1 MAQLC
6 GPNCIFTRFN
16 QITNRHLNWTMAHE
30 FHISSNDSVPE
41 EMPAESFYSDSLP
54 VHAILQLVIF
64 TIIFMVG
71 FFGNSIVI
79 YGVLQQGSSKTTS
92 SCFIANLA
100 LSDLAVLVLSLP
112 VGLLQELASWPFGEL
127 ACKIFFP
134 FGDVFLTVSIMT
146 LTAIALD
153 RYRAVVTPFKARF
166 TKTQAKI
173 CILFI
178 WIFSYLVVGI
188 PTSFILK
195 LVEIENGVKVCFPFW
210 RSNMERIIHKVL
222 TACLATFPL
231 FLIGY
236 CYIRVVLALWKV
248 RIIHD
253 NHNTAKNS
261 ITVMRL
267 EQKRKL
273 VKMLIVIVFAFS
285 LCLLPY
291 VTFALVLEFTGMERT
306 SDVNVGL
313 VTCLSLLYANS
324 AINPLILCTMSKDYR
339 VGLRTCGC

>member
-1 MAQLC
+1 MADE
-6 GPNCIFTRFN
+6 FD
-16 QITNRHLNWTMAHE
+16 TM
-30 FHISSNDSVPE
+30 SNETWV
-41 EMPAESFYSDSLP
+41 YSDEEPESYYESLP
-54 VHAILQLVIF
+54 AHAIFQLILFTAIF
-64 TIIFMVG
+64 VVG

-134 FGDVFLTVSIMT
+134 LGDVFLAVSIMT

-153 RYRAVVTPFKARF
+153 RYRAIVTPFKDRF
-166 TKTQAKI
+166 SKTQAKA
-173 CILFI
+173 CIAVI
-178 WIFSYLVVGI
+178 WVCSYLVVGI

-195 LVEIENGVKVCFPFW
+195 LVNTNGVKVCYPFW
-210 RSNMERIIHKVL
+210 NNDLQRQIHKIL
-222 TACLATFPL
+222 IASIATLPL

-236 CYIRVVLALWKV
+236 CYFRVVMALWKV
-248 RIIHD
+248 RMIYRD
-253 NHNTAKNS
+253 TSKNS
-261 ITVMRL
+261 VTTIRL

-273 VKMLIVIVFAFS
+273 VKMLIVIVIAFS
-285 LCLLPY
+285 VCLLPY
-291 VTFALVLEFTGMERT
+291 IIFALALEFAGIKR
-306 SDVNVGL
+306 SPSVSVGL
-313 VTCLSLLYANS
+313 VAVLSLLYANS

-339 VGLRTCGC
+339 KGLRPCGC

>member
-1 MAQLC
+1 MAD
-6 GPNCIFTRFN
+6 
-16 QITNRHLNWTMAHE
+16 E
-30 FHISSNDSVPE
+30 FDISNDSLPDE
-41 EMPAESFYSDSLP
+41 IPAESLYSESLP

-64 TIIFMVG
+64 TVIFMVG

-112 VGLLQELASWPFGEL
+112 VALLQELASWPFGEL

-134 FGDVFLTVSIMT
+134 LGDVFLTVSIMT

-153 RYRAVVTPFKARF
+153 RYRAIVTPFKARF

-173 CILFI
+173 CICLI
-178 WIFSYLVVGI
+178 WIVCYLVVGI

-195 LVEIENGVKVCFPFW
+195 LVSTNGVKVCFPYW
-210 RSNMERIIHKVL
+210 NSEMEQKIHKVL

-236 CYIRVVLALWKV
+236 CYIRVVMALWKV

-253 NHNTAKNS
+253 NRDTAKNS
-261 ITVMRL
+261 IPMMRL

-273 VKMLIVIVFAFS
+273 VKMLILIVIAFS

-291 VTFALVLEFTGMERT
+291 VTFALVLEFTGMQRT
-306 SDVNVGL
+306 PDVNVGL

-339 VGLRTCGC
+339 VGLRPCGC